1 MACQFPWIHPK
12 QKKLARWSYVRAQ
25 LFFGTAWCWSFFFWN
40 LCRKRKGKVIRS
52 LNCPAAWGCLQPFRR
67 DYSWNSQTHRRT
79 TDPSSCPVSRFIRRI
94 NHWYLFSTSKSSG
107 FLKVS
112 SFLHKD
118 LQTTAVFSHLWHKEY
133 TAGKYFGELGMLTA
147 RPRAAWIMAKTYC
160 VLSAPRSQ
168 CVHARWRPC
177 HVY

>member
-1 MACQFPWIHPK
+1 MWGINFSLERHDVGVF
-12 QKKLARWSYVRAQ
+12 L
-25 LFFGTAWCWSFFFWN
+25 FWN
-40 LCRKRKGKVIRS
+40 LCRKRKGKAIRS

-67 DYSWNSQTHRRT
+67 DSSWNSQTHRRT
-79 TDPSSCPVSRFIRRI
+79 TDPSSCPVSRSIDISTTDLCFQHP
-94 NHWYLFSTSKSSG
+94 NLLDFWAFVHFSKK
-107 FLKVS
+107 LPA
-112 SFLHKD
+112 
-118 LQTTAVFSHLWHKEY
+118 TAVFSHLWHKEY